1 MKLLSAAVN
10 LALHALNV
18 RIPNCVTSS
27 MRVAYVITKMYSL
40 ATDITLSHLEHLP
53 SKTDLTVAN
62 FHNIVIITETLKKSK

>member
-1 MKLLSAAVN
+1 
-10 LALHALNV
+10 
-18 RIPNCVTSS
+18 